1 MGDNIY
7 KYIIIGA
14 VALVVLL
21 LIIIVISSLVKKSKN
36 KRKVIDKKKN
46 SSANETVRLNRPA
59 NAASGP
65 VKNPN
70 PPRKAAEANRAVNN
84 NPQRNFNRVAQGNHG
99 APVPPHGRAGGVTPV
114 PAQNAAV
121 PEKNV
126 ARDPAFSIDVNITY
140 VHSTEIIK

>member
-59 NAASGP
+59 NAASAAAETVP
-65 VKNPN
+65 EYIVS
-70 PPRKAAEANRAVNN
+70 PPR
-84 NPQRNFNRVAQGNHG
+84 F
-99 APVPPHGRAGGVTPV
+99 PPWFI
-114 PAQNAAV
+114 
-121 PEKNV
+121 PE
-126 ARDPAFSIDVNITY
+126 
-140 VHSTEIIK
+140 